1 MISDD
6 SCTTERDSGDW
17 SAGVKQEHL
26 TAVKQEPH
34 DVCMMKRSTVLLYD
48 IVCIVNF
55 DKKYSNFI

>member
-6 SCTTERDSGDW
+6 SCTTECDSGDW

-34 DVCMMKRSTVLLYD
+34 DVCMM
-48 IVCIVNF
+48 
-55 DKKYSNFI
+55 